1 MSQQNFYAHLSA
13 RCSRRPRRRPIG
25 LARRRLRLLDHL
37 LFGEAVVVV
46 DDTFDVIVVER
57 AGIQVTENRMNK
69 S

>member
-1 MSQQNFYAHLSA
+1 M
-13 RCSRRPRRRPIG
+13 
-25 LARRRLRLLDHL
+25 LDHL